1 MENKYD
7 KNDFSFTYNARGYMV
22 IYKGKNIGG
31 AGIVGQ
37 YKGRGRAVAKQ
48 LSEYREQAERTISQL
63 CNGIGHSYMFENI
76 KKINAELSK

>member
-7 KNDFSFTYNARGYMV
+7 KNDFSFTYNARGYMI

-48 LSEYREQAERTISQL
+48 MEAYREQAERTVSQL
-63 CNGIGHSYMFENI
+63 CNGIGSKFMIDNI
-76 KKINAELSK
+76 KKINSTLI